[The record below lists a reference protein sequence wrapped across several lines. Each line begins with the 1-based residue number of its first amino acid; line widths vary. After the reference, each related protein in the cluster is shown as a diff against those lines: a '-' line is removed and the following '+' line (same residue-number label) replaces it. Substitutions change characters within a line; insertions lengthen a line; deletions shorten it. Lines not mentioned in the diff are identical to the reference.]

1 MMITLSEVT
10 TLRNNSVH
18 ATNRYDSDPKV
29 LGANTRLSSLHS
41 HSFIIKK
48 K

>member
-10 TLRNNSVH
+10 TLRNNSVD

-29 LGANTRLSSLHS
+29 LGANT
-41 HSFIIKK
+41 
-48 K
+48 